1 MRHHATYLW
10 LSFVLSCFLVTPA
23 LGQQTATLTGQV
35 TDTEGEPL
43 PGANVL
49 VATTEYGASTGEDGR
64 FEITGIEPGMYTIRV
79 TFVGFRPVEAE
90 DVQFEAGETVR
101 RTFTMETT
109 AIRGEGITVTVGS
122 RTRNT
127 VASEL
132 AVPVDVFSTEDLE
145 VTGTTEVGLML
156 QQLSPS
162 ANFPR
167 QTIADGMDALRSF
180 TLRGLSPDH
189 TLVLINGK
197 RRHRSALVNRLGS
210 GIQKGSSPV
219 DMNAIPAGAVKQ
231 MEVLRDGAA
240 AKYGSDAIAGVVNL
254 QLKDAPLPLSVDYQ
268 VGGHVTEGF
277 ENDGTTHNVNASW
290 GFPVGDDGH
299 VNLFSEVRLRDPT
312 NRAGVSPR
320 DQVEDGDADEVL
332 DVDGD
337 EVQEVVEKNNP
348 VPQPT
353 FHWGNGESDNF
364 YLWTDSALPLTE
376 DVELYAFGGYSF
388 RDALGQ
394 GFNRRAKGDRNWP
407 SIHPLGFLPEFDVT
421 TIDYSAS
428 VGARGSVLGG
438 WNYDLNLQTGENE
451 FDYEIDNSLNVTLG
465 PNSNQT
471 SFEAGTVSNR
481 QSHAQLDLVRGFDVG
496 FDGPLNVALGAIVR
510 VDEYE
515 IEAGERASWVDGPVK
530 ENQNG
535 GRAAPGAQVFPGFR
549 PDQEVDESRSNI
561 GVYAD
566 LESNVTERLL
576 LNVAGRFESYSDFGE
591 TINGKL
597 ALRFQPQDAVVFRAS
612 ASTGFRAPH
621 LQQSFFSKVSTTFL
635 EDPQTGELAPF
646 EVQLARNESTIAN
659 ALGVPDLEE
668 ETSVNLSGGVTLTP
682 TNNFSF
688 SADVFFVD
696 LDDRIILSG
705 EIGENTEQRDRVRD
719 LLEQNGIENVAR
731 VQTFSNAID
740 TQTWGLDLTASYQTT
755 VHEDGILRLTGAFNQ
770 TQQTIDSDVRTPR
783 RLSQD
788 FGSSIFGREARLELT
803 EERPENRLNLDATY
817 EKGPFSITLGTT
829 RYGETLVPDDTPQED
844 FTLSDE
850 WVVDLSTSYSFLN
863 DAATI
868 TVGSR
873 NLLDNYPDRTPDGED
888 FFGMFPFSTASPFGF
903 NGRYV
908 YSTLSVTL

>member
-1 MRHHATYLW
+1 MILAFALG
-10 LSFVLSCFLVTPA
+10 FVLPA
-23 LGQQTATLTGQV
+23 QAQQSATLTGRV
-35 TDTEGEPL
+35 IDTNDAPL
-43 PGANVL
+43 PGANVRL
-49 VATTEYGASTGEDGR
+49 SGTSMGTSTDENGR
-64 FEITGIEPGMYTIRV
+64 YRITGIEPGTYTVRV
-79 TFVGFRPVEAE
+79 TFVGYRPVEA
-90 DVQFEAGETVR
+90 DGVQLGAGATVQR
-101 RTFTMETT
+101 NFTMEAT

-122 RTRNT
+122 RTRDA

-219 DMNAIPAGAVKQ
+219 DMNAIPSGAVKQ

-254 QLKDAPLPLSVDYQ
+254 QLKDEPLPLTVDYQ

-277 ENDGTTHNVNASW
+277 NNDGTSHNVNASW
-290 GFPVGDDGH
+290 GFPVGEEGH

-312 NRAGVSPR
+312 NRAGASPR

-364 YLWTDSALPLTE
+364 YLWTDSAVPVSE

-388 RDALGQ
+388 RNAIGQ
-394 GFNRRAKGDRNWP
+394 GFNRRAKGNRNWP

-428 VGARGSVLGG
+428 VGARGTVLDG
-438 WNYDLNLQTGENE
+438 WSYDLNLQSGENE
-451 FDYEIDNSLNVTLG
+451 FEYEIDNSLNVTLG

-481 QSHAQLDLVRGFDVG
+481 QSHAMLDLTKGFDVG

-549 PDQEVDESRSNI
+549 PDQEVDESRSNV

-566 LESNVTERLL
+566 LESNVTEKLL
-576 LNVAGRFESYSDFGE
+576 VNVAGRFESYSDFGE
-591 TINGKL
+591 TVNGKV
-597 ALRFQPQDAVVFRAS
+597 ALRFQPQDEVVFRAS

-646 EVQLARNESTIAN
+646 EVQLARNESDIAR
-659 ALGVPDLEE
+659 ALGVPELEE
-668 ETSVNLSGGVTLTP
+668 ESSINLSGGVTLKP
-682 TNNFSF
+682 AENFSF
-688 SADVFFVD
+688 STDVFFVD

-705 EIGENTEQRDRVRD
+705 EIGENTAQRDRVRE
-719 LLEQNGIENVAR
+719 LLEQNGIQNVAR

-740 TQTWGLDLTASYQTT
+740 TQTWGIDLTASYQTT
-755 VHEDGILRLTGAFNQ
+755 VAEDGILRLTGAFNQ
-770 TQQTIDSDVRTPR
+770 TQQNVNSDVRTPR
-783 RLSQD
+783 RLSED

-803 EERPENRLNLDATY
+803 KERPENRLNLDATY
-817 EKGPFSITLGTT
+817 EEGPFTVTLGTT

-850 WVVDLSTSYSFLN
+850 WVVDLSTSYSFL
-863 DAATI
+863 DERATI

-873 NLLDNYPDRTPDGED
+873 NVLDNYPDRTPDGED

-908 YSTLSVTL
+908 YSKLKVTI